1 MTALINR
8 AEAFFKAITFN
19 NSSVN
24 FLPDDERRVFV
35 LNPSRVVSSLLY
47 PRQYFIT
54 YKISTRNSSFAF
66 GRIVT
71 FAEYNKI
78 NLISPEDVG
87 TQFDYTD
94 DKSALAYQKSDN
106 MQGTDIV
113 TVNEL
118 RATSITYLYTLEE
131 ILKLSELFRLPYPF
145 MI

>member
-1 MTALINR
+1 MTALIDR
-8 AEAFFKAITFN
+8 AEAFFKTFTFN
-19 NSSVN
+19 NYSIN
-24 FLPDDERRVFV
+24 FLPDDEHRVFI

-66 GRIVT
+66 GYIVT

-78 NLISPEDVG
+78 NFIKPDDVG
-87 TQFDYTD
+87 TQFDYTN
-94 DKSALAYQKSDN
+94 DKSALAYQKSDG
-106 MQGTDIV
+106 MLGTDIV

-131 ILKLSELFRLPYPF
+131 IMKLSELFRLPYPF

>member
-1 MTALINR
+1 MKTYEDRKTA
-8 AEAFFKAITFN
+8 FMKTHTFN
-19 NSSVN
+19 NYSIN
-24 FLPDDERRVFV
+24 FLPDDEHRVFI
-35 LNPSRVVSSLLY
+35 LNPSRVVSALLY

-54 YKISTRNSSFAF
+54 YKVSTRNSSFAF
-66 GRIVT
+66 GYIVT

-78 NLISPEDVG
+78 NFIKPDDVG
-87 TQFDYTD
+87 TQFDYTN
-94 DKSALAYQKSDN
+94 DKSALAYQKSDG
-106 MQGTDIV
+106 MLGTDIV

>member
-1 MTALINR
+1 MTALIDR
-8 AEAFFKAITFN
+8 AEAFFKALMFN
-19 NSSVN
+19 NSSVI
-24 FLPDDERRVFV
+24 FLPDDERRVFI

-47 PRQYFIT
+47 PRQYFIP
-54 YKISTRNSSFAF
+54 YKISTRNSNFAF
-66 GRIVT
+66 GHIVT

-78 NLISPEDVG
+78 NFISPEDVG

-94 DKSALAYQKSDN
+94 DKSALVYQKSDN

>member
-1 MTALINR
+1 MTALIDR

-78 NLISPEDVG
+78 NFISPEDVR
-87 TQFDYTD
+87 TKFDYTD
-94 DKSALAYQKSDN
+94 D
-106 MQGTDIV
+106 
-113 TVNEL
+113 
-118 RATSITYLYTLEE
+118 
-131 ILKLSELFRLPYPF
+131 
-145 MI
+145 

>member
-1 MTALINR
+1 MTTRIDR
-8 AEAFFKAITFN
+8 AEAVFKALMFN

-24 FLPDDERRVFV
+24 FLPDDECRVFV

-66 GRIVT
+66 GHIVT
-71 FAEYNKI
+71 FTEYNKI
-78 NLISPEDVG
+78 NFISPDDVG

-94 DKSALAYQKSDN
+94 DKSALAYQKLDN

-131 ILKLSELFRLPYPF
+131 IMKLSELFRLPYPF

>member
-1 MTALINR
+1 MTALIDR

-78 NLISPEDVG
+78 NFISPEDVR
-87 TQFDYTD
+87 TKFDYTD
-94 DKSALAYQKSDN
+94 DKSALAYQKLDN